1 MKMQLSAIIGCSPGF
16 PGDWRHWLPSGS
28 GGCTQRGR
36 AGLPTPGLWGAP
48 RRPATGPPRP
58 EPPWVQQ
65 PRVARQGAAP
75 SPAPGDA
82 GSPPC
87 CFRGGEQPRE
97 GGGKGAGA
105 ARDKP
110 HGARIW
116 ANGPAVS
123 GGCAP
128 CRGFSFAAR
137 TKGWGSPPGARSVPT
152 ERGKG
157 ASRISTRL
165 QPCPAA
171 RGGETWP
178 CLASPHILHRPPLPT
193 RGAWRGAS
201 PSLAMAMGLWGLEG
215 EKGHLGPRSTA
226 LGACQSWA
234 RGAQHR
240 AVPVPWL
247 WDRRG
252 RGRGEAA
259 GGPPGVPSAQPGPCP
274 ATQVALGSLPS
285 RADGAARRYPRGK
298 DTPFGAGLPPP
309 CRSTRHPRPQTHP
322 APLGGGCSDIPSPAP
337 AGTPGG
343 VTAGW
348 LRAPHRVDERGGP
361 ACPTGGS
368 LEGCPPSSP
377 PAEAE

>member
-16 PGDWRHWLPSGS
+16 PGDWRHRLPSGS
-28 GGCTQRGR
+28 GGCTQQGR

-87 CFRGGEQPRE
+87 CFRGGEQPQE

-128 CRGFSFAAR
+128 CWGFSFAAC

-157 ASRISTRL
+157 ASRMGTWL

-178 CLASPHILHRPPLPT
+178 CLASPHIPHRPPLPT
-193 RGAWRGAS
+193 RGAWRVGFSIPSYGHGVMGTGGGEGA
-201 PSLAMAMGLWGLEG
+201 LGAME
-215 EKGHLGPRSTA
+215 HGPRSLPE
-226 LGACQSWA
+226 LGTW
-234 RGAQHR
+234 
-240 AVPVPWL
+240 
-247 WDRRG
+247 
-252 RGRGEAA
+252 
-259 GGPPGVPSAQPGPCP
+259 
-274 ATQVALGSLPS
+274 
-285 RADGAARRYPRGK
+285 
-298 DTPFGAGLPPP
+298 
-309 CRSTRHPRPQTHP
+309 
-322 APLGGGCSDIPSPAP
+322 SPAP
-337 AGTPGG
+337 CGAGATGCGTDGAGAEGRQRVALLVSPAHSQDPALPHRWPWARCPLGQTGQPGG
-343 VTAGW
+343 APGGRMPPFGQGCHLPAAARGIHIPKHILHSSEGAAVT
-348 LRAPHRVDERGGP
+348 
-361 ACPTGGS
+361 
-368 LEGCPPSSP
+368 SP
-377 PAEAE
+377 P